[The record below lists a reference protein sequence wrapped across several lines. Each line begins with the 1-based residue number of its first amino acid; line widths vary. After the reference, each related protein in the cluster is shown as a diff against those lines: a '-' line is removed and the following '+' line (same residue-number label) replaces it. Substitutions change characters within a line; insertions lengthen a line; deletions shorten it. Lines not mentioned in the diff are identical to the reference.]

1 MREFIYNMY
10 GRIAIALL
18 VVALQL
24 VAVEVSAQ
32 YYPERRM
39 VREGNDLFSGRNY
52 RSSLERYNSALE
64 ADSTNYAALYNRANA
79 YYHTLASGM
88 ADSTMSYEISNAHFE
103 RIANDELLDERQ
115 RAEVLRNLGQSL
127 FGQERYEAALNAFRQ
142 SLLLNP
148 DDEECRYDYI
158 LTKRIVD
165 QKRAAENQQQQQND
179 QQSEGNDQQQSDQ
192 QSEGNDQQQSDQQ
205 SEGDDQQQSD
215 QQSEGNDPEGD
226 NESNGEDDN
235 ESNGEDEQESEQD
248 SEQGEDEHDE
258 EDGEQPAPSEP
269 QEITAD
275 QERMLDAIQAEED
288 RTQDRLRE
296 AREAIVR
303 PGQKNW

>member
-1 MREFIYNMY
+1 MY

-32 YYPERRM
+32 YYPERHM

-64 ADSTNYAALYNRANA
+64 ADSANYAALYNRANA

-179 QQSEGNDQQQSDQ
+179 QQSKGNDQQQNDP
-192 QSEGNDQQQSDQQ
+192 QSEGNDQQQSDPQ

-215 QQSEGNDPEGD
+215 QQSEGDDPEGD
-226 NESNGEDDN
+226 NESNGEEEQEGDN
-235 ESNGEDEQESEQD
+235 ESNGEDENE
-248 SEQGEDEHDE
+248 E

>member
-79 YYHTLASGM
+79 YYHTLASSM

-127 FGQERYEAALNAFRQ
+127 FGQERYEAALNAFRE

-179 QQSEGNDQQQSDQ
+179 QQNDQQNEGNDQQQNDQQNEGNDQQQSDQ
-192 QSEGNDQQQSDQQ
+192 QSQS
-205 SEGDDQQQSD
+205 
-215 QQSEGNDPEGD
+215 NDPEGD
-226 NESNGEDDN
+226 NESNGE
-235 ESNGEDEQESEQD
+235 SEQESEQEGEQED
-248 SEQGEDEHDE
+248 EQESEQGEDEHDE

>member
-1 MREFIYNMY
+1 MY

-79 YYHTLASGM
+79 YYHTLASSM

-127 FGQERYEAALNAFRQ
+127 FGQERYEAALNAFRE

-179 QQSEGNDQQQSDQ
+179 QQNEGNDQQQ
-192 QSEGNDQQQSDQQ
+192 NDQQNDQQ
-205 SEGDDQQQSD
+205 NEGNDQQQSD

-226 NESNGEDDN
+226 NESNGEGDN
-235 ESNGEDEQESEQD
+235 ESNGEDEQESEQ
-248 SEQGEDEHDE
+248 GEDEHDE
-258 EDGEQPAPSEP
+258 EDDEQPAPSEP

>member
-24 VAVEVSAQ
+24 MAVEVSAQ

-127 FGQERYEAALNAFRQ
+127 FGQERYEAALNAFRE

-179 QQSEGNDQQQSDQ
+179 QQNEGNDQQQ
-192 QSEGNDQQQSDQQ
+192 NDQQN
-205 SEGDDQQQSD
+205 EGNDQQQSD

-226 NESNGEDDN
+226 NESNGEGDN
-235 ESNGEDEQESEQD
+235 ESNGEDEQE